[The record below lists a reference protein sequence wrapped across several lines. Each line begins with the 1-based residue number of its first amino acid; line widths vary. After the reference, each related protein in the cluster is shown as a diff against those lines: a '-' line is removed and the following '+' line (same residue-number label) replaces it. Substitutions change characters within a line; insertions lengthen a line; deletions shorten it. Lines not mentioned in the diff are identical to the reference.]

1 MTGDGED
8 RIIEEHEELLA
19 IVSRI
24 RSVPRIRPRAWFR
37 LKVGIYSRMPRLL
50 PETSRDPG
58 TVTGRAHH
66 SGWVHGTFRVAT
78 AVCLILAVAIL
89 TFGGLTV
96 AARDTGPGDALY
108 PMKRARENLEM
119 AFTWDESDRAEKNL
133 VIAETRLAELDRLI
147 ADNEVDSAK
156 VAEAAGDYAARTGAV
171 GEALKT
177 QDLPR
182 AQQVASHLREVKTAG
197 KNIGRRLAA
206 AGVAVNLAPAAG
218 ADVVIRYDGT
228 GEPLGDGGKQVA
240 GKTDANGDISFSCDL
255 EEASDASLL
264 QATIEADGRKAV
276 LPVYAPAASG
286 GVKAKVEP
294 SVSCLTVG
302 RPRDFTMTLESGGK
316 ALANRS
322 VQLVDTTGTST
333 INGLAG
339 PVALTTDG
347 SGALRFTMVKTS
359 IAAPSR
365 VGLKVLNGAWNDVGL
380 VMAVGGVEGRGSA
393 ALGVSALN
401 RGASSAVLDNGIVEV
416 SCDGAGSGVV
426 IRSVIGHEVS
436 GRTGA
441 LVDPEVVALARKG
454 NHSFTFEGPTV
465 SGNGGATASYRVA
478 YEIPGEEGVHRK
490 VYQVSLQAG
499 KPYAVIACI
508 SEPPAPGEVARLS
521 IPEGMG
527 IEVSGNKV
535 PANTSAEPTLLTFQ
549 VGAPY
554 AVVEAGGAFGFFAC
568 PIDSG
573 AYPDAW
579 ALGRDYLGV
588 MISDASGASGLTLA
602 LGITDAEG
610 ISRLEAQAMEGM
622 SSDQETAAEV
632 PTEGFVLAATPP
644 SPTAGRTRI
653 KLTIFKEYAKILGD

>member
-19 IVSRI
+19 IVGRI
-24 RSVPRIRPRAWFR
+24 RSVPRVRPRAWFR
-37 LKVGIYSRMPRLL
+37 FKVGIYSRMPGLL
-50 PETSRDPG
+50 PEPSRDPG
-58 TVTGRAHH
+58 TVAERAHH
-66 SGWVHGTFRVAT
+66 SGWVHGGFRVAA

-108 PMKRARENLEM
+108 PLKRARESLEM

-156 VAEAAGDYAARTGAV
+156 VAEAAGDYAARTSAV
-171 GEALKT
+171 GEALKAR
-177 QDLPR
+177 DLPR

-218 ADVVIRYDGT
+218 ADVVIGYDGAGT
-228 GEPLGDGGKQVA
+228 PLGDGKKLVA
-240 GKTDANGDISFSCDL
+240 GKTDTNGEISFSCDL
-255 EEASDASLL
+255 EKAPDGSLL

-276 LPVYAPAASG
+276 LPVYAPTASG
-286 GVKAKVEP
+286 GVKATVEP

-302 RPRDFTMTLESGGK
+302 RPAQFTMTLESDGK
-316 ALANRS
+316 LLANRS

-333 INGLAG
+333 VNGLAG
-339 PVALTTDG
+339 PVTLTTDG

-365 VGLKVLNGAWNDVGL
+365 VGLKVLNGAWNDAGL

-393 ALGVSALN
+393 TLGVSALS

-416 SCDGAGSGVV
+416 SCDGAGSGVL
-426 IRSVIGHEVS
+426 IRSVMGREVA

-441 LVDPEVVALARKG
+441 LVDPEVAALAKNG
-454 NHSFTFEGPTV
+454 DHSFTFEGPTV
-465 SGNGGATASYRVA
+465 SGNGSGTASYRIA
-478 YEIPGEEGVHRK
+478 YEIPCEDGVRRK
-490 VYQVSLQAG
+490 VYEVSLQRG
-499 KPYAVIACI
+499 KPYAVITCTL
-508 SEPPAPGEVARLS
+508 EPAGAGEVARLS
-521 IPEGMG
+521 IPEGIG

-535 PANTSAEPTLLTFQ
+535 PANTSSEPTLLTFQ

-573 AYPDAW
+573 SYPDAW
-579 ALGRDYLGV
+579 ALGRGYLGV
-588 MISDASGASGLTLA
+588 MVNDTSGVSGMTLA

-610 ISRLEAQAMEGM
+610 VSRLEASAMECM
-622 SSDQETAAEV
+622 SSDRETSAET
-632 PTEGFVLAATPP
+632 PTEGFVLEAAPR
-644 SPTAGRTRI
+644 SPAAGRTRI
-653 KLTIFKEYAKILGD
+653 TLTIFKEYAKILGD